1 MWSLAGRIAL
11 SVVRAR
17 VPALRTPS
25 VVIDDIGTV
34 VRADVAG
41 PFGQA
46 LYRYGLQA
54 PEARLIAAL
63 LRPGDVFLDGG
74 AHVGVFSL
82 IAAAVVG
89 RTGRVIACEPVPETM
104 RLLEENVALN
114 GYGWVDTWNVALA
127 DGSGQRELY
136 SFGPASGLSSFAPAT
151 TVGSHRVMVDVTT
164 LDDIVKGCDP
174 TRVRLVKLDLEGAEV
189 RALRG
194 ATTLLQSRPDFLVE
208 IEPAHLARQGTNV
221 EELRAMFAG
230 SDYHG
235 YEIHGDL
242 ANPSLVPVDVWDPPA
257 ANPNMLI
264 STRPYPTLVALL
276 DGTYAVER

>member
-1 MWSLAGRIAL
+1 MWSLAGRIGL
-11 SVVRAR
+11 SVVRSR

-34 VRADVAG
+34 VRADVAR

-89 RTGRVIACEPVPETM
+89 PTGRVIACEPVPETM

-114 GYGWVDTWNVALA
+114 GFGWVEARNVALA
-127 DGSGQRELY
+127 DGSGQRTLY
-136 SFGPASGLSSFAPAT
+136 SFGPASGVSSFAPAT
-151 TVGSHRVMVDVTT
+151 TIGSHQVLVDVTT
-164 LDDIVKGCDP
+164 LDDVVKCCDP

-194 ATTLLQSRPDFLVE
+194 ATALLESRPDFLVE

-221 EELRAMFAG
+221 EELRAMFVG
-230 SDYHG
+230 LDYHG
-235 YEIHGDL
+235 YEIHGSRTD
-242 ANPSLVPVDVWDPPA
+242 PSLVPVDVWDPPA

-264 STRPYPTLVALL
+264 STRPYPDLLARL
-276 DGTYAVER
+276 DGSRAAEG